1 MAERKMDVKIHEV
14 FEIHIHG
21 NKVTGP
27 MAYLEFMPNCV
38 YLLSASQS
46 KGTSEEEGSTTFS
59 FKFLPLWVA
68 DSYVNFLLISGEGHR
83 QEGISYRLLIRER

>member
-1 MAERKMDVKIHEV
+1 MTERKMEVKIHEV

-21 NKVTGP
+21 NNITGP

-38 YLLSASQS
+38 YLLSSSQS
-46 KGTSEEEGSTTFS
+46 KGPSDAEGSTTYS

-68 DSYVNFLLISGEGHR
+68 DTCINFLLFASDGHR
-83 QEGISYRLLIRER
+83 QEGISYRLLIKDR

>member
-1 MAERKMDVKIHEV
+1 MIERRMDVKIHEV

-21 NKVTGP
+21 NNITGP

-38 YLLSASQS
+38 YLLSTSQS
-46 KGTSEEEGSTTFS
+46 KGSGDAEGSTTFT

-68 DSYVNFLLISGEGHR
+68 DTYINFLLLAADGHR
-83 QEGISYRLLIRER
+83 QEGITYRLLIREH

>member
-1 MAERKMDVKIHEV
+1 MTERKMEVKIHEV

-21 NKVTGP
+21 NNLTGP

-46 KGTSEEEGSTTFS
+46 KGPNDAEGSTTYS

-68 DSYVNFLLISGEGHR
+68 DSYINFLLLAVDGHQ
-83 QEGISYRLLIRER
+83 QEGITYRLLIREA

>member
-1 MAERKMDVKIHEV
+1 MTERKMEVKIHEV

-21 NKVTGP
+21 NKETGP

-38 YLLSASQS
+38 YLLSSTQS
-46 KGTSEEEGSTTFS
+46 KGPTDVEGSTTYT

-68 DSYVNFLLISGEGHR
+68 DTSINFLLLSSDGHR
-83 QEGISYRLLIRER
+83 QEGINYRLLIRES